1 VIDAEQPLTVVGHQQ
16 RSRGRHGQEGRR
28 HQSSAHFSA
37 PEGRASARRRESY
50 HDVIQALRAG
60 RRRPPGGPQ
69 MLKEF
74 KEFAMR
80 GNVLDMAVGIIIGA
94 AFGTI
99 VNSLVNDVIMPPVG
113 LALGG
118 VDFTNMFVTLRDG
131 AKAAGPYASLAAAKE
146 AGAVTLNYGLF
157 VNSIVS
163 FLIVAFAIFMIVKG
177 ANSLKQQQAE
187 APAPPAPT
195 KDQLLLTEIRDLLK
209 AR

>member
-1 VIDAEQPLTVVGHQQ
+1 
-16 RSRGRHGQEGRR
+16 
-28 HQSSAHFSA
+28 
-37 PEGRASARRRESY
+37 
-50 HDVIQALRAG
+50 
-60 RRRPPGGPQ
+60 

-113 LALGG
+113 LGLGG
-118 VDFTNMFVTLRDG
+118 VDFTNLFVTLRDG
-131 AKAAGPYASLAAAKE
+131 AKAAGPYASLAAAKD
-146 AGAVTLNYGLF
+146 AGAVTLNYGVF

-187 APAPPAPT
+187 APPAPT
-195 KDQLLLTEIRDLLK
+195 ADQRLLTEIRDLLK

>member
-1 VIDAEQPLTVVGHQQ
+1 
-16 RSRGRHGQEGRR
+16 
-28 HQSSAHFSA
+28 
-37 PEGRASARRRESY
+37 
-50 HDVIQALRAG
+50 
-60 RRRPPGGPQ
+60 

-99 VNSLVNDVIMPPVG
+99 VTSLVNDVIMPPVG

-118 VDFTNMFVTLRDG
+118 VDFTNMFVTLREG
-131 AKAAGPYASLAAAKE
+131 AKAAGPYASLAAAKD
-146 AGAVTLNYGLF
+146 AGAVTLNYGIF

-177 ANSLKQQQAE
+177 ANSLKQKQVE
-187 APAPPAPT
+187 APAAPPAPT
-195 KDQLLLTEIRDLLK
+195 ADQKLLAEIRDILK
-209 AR
+209 AK

>member
-1 VIDAEQPLTVVGHQQ
+1 
-16 RSRGRHGQEGRR
+16 
-28 HQSSAHFSA
+28 
-37 PEGRASARRRESY
+37 
-50 HDVIQALRAG
+50 
-60 RRRPPGGPQ
+60 

-80 GNVLDMAVGIIIGA
+80 GNVLDMAVGIVIGA

-99 VNSLVNDVIMPPVG
+99 VNSLVTDVIMPPVG

-131 AKAAGPYASLAAAKE
+131 AKAAGPYASLAAAKD

-163 FLIVAFAIFMIVKG
+163 FLIVAFAIFMVVKG

>member
-1 VIDAEQPLTVVGHQQ
+1 
-16 RSRGRHGQEGRR
+16 
-28 HQSSAHFSA
+28 
-37 PEGRASARRRESY
+37 
-50 HDVIQALRAG
+50 
-60 RRRPPGGPQ
+60 

-99 VNSLVNDVIMPPVG
+99 VNSLVTDVIMPPIG

-118 VDFTNMFVTLRDG
+118 VDFTNMFVVLRDG
-131 AKAAGPYASLAAAKE
+131 TNAAGPYASLTDAKA

-157 VNSIVS
+157 ANSIVS
-163 FLIVAFAIFMIVKG
+163 FLIVAFAIFMVVKG
-177 ANSLKQQQAE
+177 ANTLKQEQAA
-187 APAPPAPT
+187 APEPPAPT

-209 AR
+209 GR